1 MCALYQALGV
11 APSASKRTIRLAY
24 LRLAK
29 QLHPDVNKASGAEGN
44 FQKVREAYEV
54 LSDDARRR
62 EYDRQLSPM
71 RSTSTRT
78 YSGNP
83 SGPRTWQGAQGRGNF
98 RTVDE
103 EARRVRQEHEA
114 LRRRA
119 EAQFFMR
126 FNQSRYR
133 SSLSE
138 SLFRFLP
145 LVLPIWTVLL
155 LYSFYKNRSIDRVS
169 PAESV
174 FWDEHGRAWVR
185 DAYGRFHRMP
195 DLDRQVISQAAR

>member
-1 MCALYQALGV
+1 MGALYQALGV

-29 QLHPDVNKASGAEGN
+29 QLHPDVNKASSAEAN

-54 LSDDARRR
+54 LSDDDRRR
-62 EYDRQLSPM
+62 EYDRQLSP
-71 RSTSTRT
+71 RSVPRS
-78 YSGNP
+78 YSGPRN
-83 SGPRTWQGAQGRGNF
+83 GPRTWQGAQGRGDF
-98 RTVDE
+98 GFVDE
-103 EARRVRQEHEA
+103 EARRVRQEHEE

-119 EAQFFMR
+119 AAQFFVR
-126 FNQSRYR
+126 FNQSRYHR
-133 SSLSE
+133 SLSE

-155 LYSFYKNRSIDRVS
+155 LYSLYRNRSIDRSS
-169 PAESV
+169 PAETV
-174 FWDEHGRAWVR
+174 FRDDFGRAWAR
-185 DAYGRFHRMP
+185 DAYGRLHRLP